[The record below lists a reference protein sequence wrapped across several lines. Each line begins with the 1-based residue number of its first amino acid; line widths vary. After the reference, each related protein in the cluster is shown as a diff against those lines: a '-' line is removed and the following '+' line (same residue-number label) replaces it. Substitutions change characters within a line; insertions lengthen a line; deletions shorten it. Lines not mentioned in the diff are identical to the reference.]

1 MSKRSWFVGESEYK
15 WWHKLP
21 LLLTVLQLS
30 TLNSQLSTISA
41 QESQTANNFLRLPV
55 SAHVAAL
62 GGENISLVEDDATLI
77 FHNPALINDVSDRTI
92 NLNFMTY
99 MEGAKTA
106 SAAFLK
112 AAGERG
118 TWGITAQYMDYG
130 SMKETTASNED
141 LGTFSARDIA
151 LGGTFAYALTNRIS
165 GGVTAKFITSYIGSY
180 NSIAVGV
187 DLGANYFDENH
198 DLSVSAVARNLGG
211 QVKAYDDEFDRIP
224 FDLQVGATKRIG
236 HSPLR
241 FSATLSRLTD
251 WSEGFGRHLAV
262 GADVLLGE
270 NIYVAA
276 GYNFRRASEMK
287 ISDAD
292 GDSAHGAGLSLGA
305 GISLERFK
313 LHVAYGKYHV
323 SASSIIINI
332 SYAL

>member
-1 MSKRSWFVGESEYK
+1 MKMSKKCWFLRNRRSK
-15 WWHKLP
+15 WWHGLP
-21 LLLTVLQLS
+21 LLFPFYLLIFLP
-30 TLNSQLSTISA
+30 LPTIA
-41 QESQTANNFLRLPV
+41 QESQTAYNFLRLPV

-77 FHNPALINDVSDRTI
+77 FHNPALINDVSNRTI

-106 SAAFLK
+106 SASFLK

-118 TWGITAQYMDYG
+118 TWGVTAQYMDYG
-130 SMKETTASNED
+130 SMKETTADNQE
-141 LGTFSARDIA
+141 LGTFSARDIV
-151 LGGTFAYALTNRIS
+151 LGGTFAYALTSTIS

-187 DLGANYFDENH
+187 DLGANYYNEDY

-211 QVKAYDDEFDRIP
+211 QVKAYDNEFERIP
-224 FDLQVGATKRIG
+224 FDLQLGATKRIG

-251 WSEGFGRHLAV
+251 WSEGFSRHLAL
-262 GADVLLGE
+262 GADILLGY

-276 GYNFRRASEMK
+276 GYNFRHASEMK
-287 ISDAD
+287 ISDGD
-292 GDSAHGAGLSLGA
+292 GSSAHGAGLSLGA
-305 GISLERFK
+305 GLSMERFK

-323 SASSIIINI
+323 SASSILINI